1 MVPLIVCPHMV
12 EGERELFCTLIKTLI
27 PFPKTLPPN
36 TIILGVISSIF
47 KFEGAG
53 QKHSDS
59 STLNISEGKLIY
71 WSIFYVHVL
80 CYRKEINT
88 THNEVY
94 NISYIIGSQHDYQW
108 WAYIWKITTQKVEH
122 IRGGKNEKIW
132 LYGKDK
138 PSQRLHRNFFLT
150 WKDQNCIKV

>member
-1 MVPLIVCPHMV
+1 MVENYSSGCPESQFLGAGPRNLSVPNYSNKTDEEHLCMV

-36 TIILGVISSIF
+36 TIILGVIISIF

-71 WSIFYVHVL
+71 
-80 CYRKEINT
+80 
-88 THNEVY
+88 
-94 NISYIIGSQHDYQW
+94 
-108 WAYIWKITTQKVEH
+108 
-122 IRGGKNEKIW
+122 
-132 LYGKDK
+132 
-138 PSQRLHRNFFLT
+138 
-150 WKDQNCIKV
+150 

>member
-27 PFPKTLPPN
+27 PFPKHLPKTLPPN
-36 TIILGVISSIF
+36 TIILGVIISIF
-47 KFEGAG
+47 KFEGG
-53 QKHSDS
+53 EQKHSDS

-80 CYRKEINT
+80 CYQKEINT

-108 WAYIWKITTQKVEH
+108 WGLHLKNYHLEGGTYK
-122 IRGGKNEKIW
+122 RGKEW
-132 LYGKDK
+132 EDMVVWE
-138 PSQRLHRNFFLT
+138 R
-150 WKDQNCIKV
+150 